1 MYPLAKRIESPS
13 NLLERTSAFLPP
25 EMIANRSEGELRD
38 LRDAVVLSLATLL
51 DLKDFQTGVHAT
63 RLASW
68 ARRAAAYLEVESKDL
83 RDIEVACMLHDLGK
97 IGVPESILRKTSA
110 LNAEEYEEVKKHPS
124 FGWTVLRL
132 LPGFETV
139 ANYVLYHHERWDGGG
154 YPAGLEGEEIPVG
167 SRIVAVVDAFDAMI
181 SPRAYKLGL
190 PIDTA
195 IAQIRSEAGTQFD
208 PRVAETFIRVV
219 EDSRAEFELAR
230 VPANW
235 PSS

>member
-1 MYPLAKRIESPS
+1 
-13 NLLERTSAFLPP
+13 
-25 EMIANRSEGELRD
+25 
-38 LRDAVVLSLATLL
+38 
-51 DLKDFQTGVHAT
+51 
-63 RLASW
+63 
-68 ARRAAAYLEVESKDL
+68 
-83 RDIEVACMLHDLGK
+83 MLHDLGK

-110 LNAEEYEEVKKHPS
+110 LDAEEYEEVKKHSS